1 MNVETW
7 EDSTVTLMGSS
18 VGEHLGVGPGGQ
30 SFRVRW
36 AGATDTGLRR
46 AHNEDSLIMKP
57 PLFAIADGMGGHAHG
72 DLASRAV
79 VEALADLSSL
89 ERVEPSDVIEALREA
104 TTYISENTDEGDN
117 GTGTTVTGC
126 AFAAHEQEPYFAVF
140 NVGDSRTY
148 ALLGERLTRI
158 TVDHSVVQEL
168 INAGL
173 LAEEEAESHPEANVV
188 TRAVGFGAEPVPD
201 YFLVPIMP
209 NLRLLSCS
217 DGLTKELHDDQIEQI
232 MNENSD
238 PAKAVDA
245 LVNAALDS
253 GGRDNVTAIILEVV
267 QAPSIDDI
275 DRTVPRA
282 TV

>member
-1 MNVETW
+1 MV
-7 EDSTVTLMGSS
+7 TVIGSS
-18 VGEHLGVGPGGQ
+18 VGEHQGVGPGGQ
-30 SFRVRW
+30 TFTVRW

-46 AHNEDSLIMKP
+46 AHNEDSLIMSP
-57 PLFAIADGMGGHAHG
+57 PVFAVADGMGGHSHG
-72 DLASRAV
+72 DLASKAV
-79 VEALADLSSL
+79 VNSLAKLQEL
-89 ERVEPSDVIEALREA
+89 ERVEPVDVVEALREA
-104 TTYISENTDEGDN
+104 TETIAEGAEPGDN

-126 AFAAHEQEPYFAVF
+126 AFASHEDEPFFAIF

-168 INAGL
+168 VNAGL
-173 LAEEEAESHPEANVV
+173 LAEEDAESHPESNVV

-209 NLRLLSCS
+209 NLRIVSCS
-217 DGLTKELHDDQIEQI
+217 DGLTKEISDDEIEQI
-232 MNENSD
+232 LSESED
-238 PAKAVDA
+238 PARAVDT
-245 LVNAALDS
+245 LINAALDA
-253 GGRDNVTAIILEVV
+253 GGRDNVSVIVLDVV
-267 QAPSIDDI
+267 RAPTIDDI

>member
-1 MNVETW
+1 
-7 EDSTVTLMGSS
+7 
-18 VGEHLGVGPGGQ
+18 
-30 SFRVRW
+30 
-36 AGATDTGLRR
+36 
-46 AHNEDSLIMKP
+46 MKP
-57 PLFAIADGMGGHAHG
+57 PIFAIADGMGGHTAG
-72 DLASRAV
+72 DLASKAV
-79 VEALADLSSL
+79 VEALADLSTL
-89 ERVEPSDVIEALREA
+89 ERVEPSDVIEALRHA
-104 TTYISENTDEGDN
+104 TEFISEHTEEGDN
-117 GTGTTVTGC
+117 GPGTTVTGA
-126 AFAAHEQEPYFAVF
+126 AFAAHEDEPYFAVF

-188 TRAVGFGAEPVPD
+188 TRAIGFGAEPVPD
-201 YFLVPIMP
+201 YFLVPLMP

-217 DGLTKELHDDQIEQI
+217 DGLTKELHDDQIEEI
-232 MNENSD
+232 LNEHSD

-267 QAPSIDDI
+267 QAPQIDDI

>member
-1 MNVETW
+1 M
-7 EDSTVTLMGSS
+7 VTLIGSS
-18 VGEHLGVGPGGQ
+18 VGEHQGVGPGGQ
-30 SFRVRW
+30 TFTVRW

-46 AHNEDSLIMKP
+46 AHNEDSLIMRP
-57 PLFAIADGMGGHAHG
+57 PVFAVADGMGGHSHG
-72 DLASRAV
+72 DLASKAV
-79 VEALADLSSL
+79 VTALDELQKL
-89 ERVEPSDVIEALREA
+89 ERVEPVDVVDALRSA
-104 TTYISENTDEGDN
+104 TETIAESAEPGDN

-126 AFAAHEQEPYFAVF
+126 AFAAHEDEPFFAIF

-168 INAGL
+168 VNAGL
-173 LAEEEAESHPEANVV
+173 LAEEDAESHPESNVV

-209 NLRLLSCS
+209 NLRIVSCS
-217 DGLTKELHDDQIEQI
+217 DGLTKEVSDDDIEEI
-232 MNENSD
+232 LSENEE
-238 PAKAVDA
+238 PARAVDA
-245 LVNAALDS
+245 LINGALDA
-253 GGRDNVTAIILEVV
+253 GGRDNVSVIVLDVV
-267 QAPSIDDI
+267 RAPTIDDI

>member
-1 MNVETW
+1 M
-7 EDSTVTLMGSS
+7 
-18 VGEHLGVGPGGQ
+18 
-30 SFRVRW
+30 
-36 AGATDTGLRR
+36 
-46 AHNEDSLIMKP
+46 
-57 PLFAIADGMGGHAHG
+57 
-72 DLASRAV
+72 
-79 VEALADLSSL
+79 
-89 ERVEPSDVIEALREA
+89 
-104 TTYISENTDEGDN
+104 
-117 GTGTTVTGC
+117 
-126 AFAAHEQEPYFAVF
+126 F

-173 LAEEEAESHPEANVV
+173 LAQEEAQSHPEANVV

-217 DGLTKELHDDQIEQI
+217 DGLTERAARRPDRADHEREQRPG
-232 MNENSD
+232 EGSRRTRERRR
-238 PAKAVDA
+238 
-245 LVNAALDS
+245 LDS

-275 DRTVPRA
+275 DRTVSRA